1 MLTKE
6 EVTSQVGTLPTLPQ
20 VLGRLMA
27 LFNDP
32 RATAYD
38 FEQVIAIDAGLAS
51 NVLRVVNSAAFGVR
65 AKVISVAHA
74 VSLLGLQRIHEIVA
88 SASYRSMIPRW
99 LPGYGIKAADFWAH
113 NAASA
118 VLASKLSD
126 RLRLTTHQNA
136 FTAGLLHDCG
146 KLAIATF
153 LSRKKKWPSL
163 KAEDGGDPLE
173 AERRAIG
180 TDHCA
185 VGGELVRRWQLP
197 PDLEHIA
204 MWHHQPL
211 AAPEP
216 DSRRLIA
223 VVHIAS
229 CITSPMGFG
238 GDASHAEQ
246 PVAPEVFELLGVTS
260 EAVDDLARGSLAEIR
275 KLVEVLG

>member
-1 MLTKE
+1 MTKE
-6 EVTSQVGTLPTLPQ
+6 DVASQVGTLPTLPE

-32 RATAYD
+32 RAKADD
-38 FEQVIAIDAGLAS
+38 FEAVIAIDAGLSS

-65 AKVISVAHA
+65 AKVSSVAHA
-74 VSLLGLQRIHEIVA
+74 VMLLGLQRIHEIVA

-99 LPGYGIKAADFWAH
+99 LPGYGIKARDFWAH

-118 VLASKLSD
+118 VIASKLSD

-153 LSRKKKWPSL
+153 LSKKKTWPSL
-163 KAEDGGDPLE
+163 RAENGGDPVA

-180 TDHCA
+180 TDHCE
-185 VGGELVRRWQLP
+185 VGGEIVRRWQLP
-197 PDLEHIA
+197 SDLELIA

-211 AAPEP
+211 EAPDEN
-216 DSRRLIA
+216 SRRLIA
-223 VVHIAS
+223 AVHVAS
-229 CITSPMGFG
+229 SATYNLGFG
-238 GDASHAEQ
+238 ADSGEAEHT
-246 PVAPEVFELLGVTS
+246 VSTEVYDLLGLTPD
-260 EAVDDLARGSLAEIR
+260 AVNEITKGSLTEIQ
-275 KLVEVLG
+275 KLVQVLG